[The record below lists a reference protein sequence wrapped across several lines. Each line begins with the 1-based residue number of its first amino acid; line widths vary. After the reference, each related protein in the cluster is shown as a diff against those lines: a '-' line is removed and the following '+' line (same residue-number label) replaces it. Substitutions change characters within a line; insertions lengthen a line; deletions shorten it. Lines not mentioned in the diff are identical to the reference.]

1 MSSKLKMILVGL
13 ASLGAIGCDQV
24 HQQIESIESSNAS
37 TCEGIKAGVIKINK
51 DEKPN
56 MIEIDGI
63 METPKR
69 LPQRVNLPGKV
80 ILSCYGQAYYND
92 GSKIPIFFFKSE
104 SDTNYYF
111 GFEQAFENP
120 HHYMKPQRQLESEEN
135 GIDAAP
141 EDEPG
146 APAEYY

>member
-1 MSSKLKMILVGL
+1 MLSKLKTMIIGL
-13 ASLGAIGCDQV
+13 ASLSAIGCDQV
-24 HQQIESIESSNAS
+24 HQQIESMEASNAS

-56 MIEIDGI
+56 MIEIDDI

-104 SDTNYYF
+104 NDTNYYF

-120 HHYMKPQRQLESEEN
+120 HHYMKPQRQLESDADA
-135 GIDAAP
+135 IDVAP
-141 EDEPG
+141 EDETATPT
-146 APAEYY
+146 EYY